1 MKKIKNL
8 PENNFLILFFLLFS
22 LAFLIASLVAL
33 DRAFLFEGM
42 EQILTQPCKIPT
54 NYFAVG
60 GYSATFFN
68 MGLVTLACL
77 GLYLIFRA
85 ELNNVATLAI
95 MLTVGFASWGIDILN
110 IWPTVFGTMLYC
122 VVKKRTMKNYVS
134 AMLFTTGIAPLI
146 SDLLTRYP
154 YETTVGFT
162 PQAAV
167 LAIVVG
173 LVSGFFIPAGLTHA
187 PNVHKGFDLY
197 SAALPIGMTA
207 FLLQTV
213 LYKAPGVALPA
224 APAGETLQVASAMA
238 ANLFCG
244 VVFGLCIVFALLMGA
259 KPKDYWKMLT
269 EKDQVS
275 SVTAAYGNAV
285 FLLNVGLFG
294 LMILGYYDLV
304 GGAFNGITF
313 GIIFC
318 MLATC
323 NSGSNPATVWPIL
336 LGYVGGV
343 RPDRRPVCPGHQRP
357 GHSGGPLLCQRPQPH
372 HRQIRLAVR
381 LRRRRGS
388 LLPGNDCAQ
397 PPRGLLP
404 LQRRLY
410 GGPDLHPGGAPAG
423 AVRPYEAAAPGSE
436 KAIKFH
442 LRAES
447 SAYRQKNQRRIA
459 KCAADIFLEGAHRD
473 RGGFFSVPS
482 APASIFTTQA
492 L

>member
-162 PQAAV
+162 PP
-167 LAIVVG
+167 G
-173 LVSGFFIPAGLTHA
+173 CGAGHCCR
-187 PNVHKGFDLY
+187 PRQR
-197 SAALPIGMTA
+197 
-207 FLLQTV
+207 LLH
-213 LYKAPGVALPA
+213 PR
-224 APAGETLQVASAMA
+224 
-238 ANLFCG
+238 
-244 VVFGLCIVFALLMGA
+244 GA
-259 KPKDYWKMLT
+259 DP
-269 EKDQVS
+269 
-275 SVTAAYGNAV
+275 
-285 FLLNVGLFG
+285 
-294 LMILGYYDLV
+294 
-304 GGAFNGITF
+304 
-313 GIIFC
+313 
-318 MLATC
+318 
-323 NSGSNPATVWPIL
+323 
-336 LGYVGGV
+336 
-343 RPDRRPVCPGHQRP
+343 
-357 GHSGGPLLCQRPQPH
+357 RPQCP
-372 HRQIRLAVR
+372 Q
-381 LRRRRGS
+381 
-388 LLPGNDCAQ
+388 
-397 PPRGLLP
+397 GL
-404 LQRRLY
+404 
-410 GGPDLHPGGAPAG
+410 
-423 AVRPYEAAAPGSE
+423 
-436 KAIKFH
+436 
-442 LRAES
+442 
-447 SAYRQKNQRRIA
+447 
-459 KCAADIFLEGAHRD
+459 
-473 RGGFFSVPS
+473 
-482 APASIFTTQA
+482 
-492 L
+492 

>member
-22 LAFLIASLVAL
+22 LAFLVASLVAP

-122 VVKKRTMKNYVS
+122 VVKKRPMKNYVS

-162 PQAAV
+162 PQGAV

-187 PNVHKGFDLY
+187 PNVHKGYNLY
-197 SAALPIGMTA
+197 NAALPVGMGA
-207 FLLQTV
+207 FILQAILFTTLGV
-213 LYKAPGVALPA
+213 KLPGAPGA
-224 APAGETLQVASAMA
+224 ETLKVASRFG
-238 ANLFCG
+238 ANLFCCVLFG
-244 VVFGLCIVFALLMGA
+244 LAIVAALAMGCTPKAYWGFISNKKRNMSITAGFGNDMFLMNFGVFGLF
-259 KPKDYWKMLT
+259 
-269 EKDQVS
+269 
-275 SVTAAYGNAV
+275 
-285 FLLNVGLFG
+285 
-294 LMILGYYDLV
+294 ILSYYNLV
-304 GGAFNGITF
+304 GATFNGATF
-313 GIIFC
+313 GVMFC
-318 MLATC
+318 MLCTC
-323 NSGSNPATVWPIL
+323 NSGSHPLNVWPML
-336 LGYVGGV
+336 LGYMVASPIMSHFSGVAGGNFAYAINAQAILIGACYSNGMTPIV
-343 RPDRRPVCPGHQRP
+343 DKY
-357 GHSGGPLLCQRPQPH
+357 GPLVGFFAGILHFLLVTSVPALHGGYCLYNGGLTAAFICLLLMPT
-372 HRQIRLAVR
+372 VED
-381 LRRRRGS
+381 
-388 LLPGNDCAQ
+388 LLPTREQRLQNRND
-397 PPRGLLP
+397 
-404 LQRRLY
+404 
-410 GGPDLHPGGAPAG
+410 
-423 AVRPYEAAAPGSE
+423 
-436 KAIKFH
+436 KK
-442 LRAES
+442 
-447 SAYRQKNQRRIA
+447 
-459 KCAADIFLEGAHRD
+459 
-473 RGGFFSVPS
+473 
-482 APASIFTTQA
+482 
-492 L
+492 

>member
-1 MKKIKNL
+1 
-8 PENNFLILFFLLFS
+8 
-22 LAFLIASLVAL
+22 
-33 DRAFLFEGM
+33 M

-162 PQAAV
+162 PQGAV

-213 LYKAPGVALPA
+213 LYKAPGVALAA

-244 VVFGLCIVFALLMGA
+244 IVFGLCIVFALLMGA

-336 LGYVGGV
+336 LGYVAASYLFRGVSALTGGQFAQAINAQAILV
-343 RPDRRPVCPGHQRP
+343 GLCYANGLSPITAKYGWQYGFAAAVVHYCLVTTVPSLH
-357 GHSGGPLLCQRPQPH
+357 GGFCLYNGGFTAALTCILVVPQLE
-372 HRQIRLAVR
+372 RFARTK
-381 LRRRRGS
+381 
-388 LLPGNDCAQ
+388 
-397 PPRGLLP
+397 
-404 LQRRLY
+404 LQRL
-410 GGPDLHPGGAPAG
+410 
-423 AVRPYEAAAPGSE
+423 EA
-436 KAIKFH
+436 KK
-442 LRAES
+442 R
-447 SAYRQKNQRRIA
+447 
-459 KCAADIFLEGAHRD
+459 
-473 RGGFFSVPS
+473 
-482 APASIFTTQA
+482 
-492 L
+492 

>member
-1 MKKIKNL
+1 MRTSEAAFVFCFDLIGRNYEKIKNL

-162 PQAAV
+162 PQGAV

-244 VVFGLCIVFALLMGA
+244 IVFGLCIVFALLMGA

-336 LGYVGGV
+336 LGYVAASYLFRGVSALTGGQFAQAINAQAILV
-343 RPDRRPVCPGHQRP
+343 GLCYANGLSPITAKYGWQYGFAAAVVHYCLVTTVPSLH
-357 GHSGGPLLCQRPQPH
+357 GGFCLYNGGFTAALTCILVVPQLE
-372 HRQIRLAVR
+372 RFARTK
-381 LRRRRGS
+381 
-388 LLPGNDCAQ
+388 
-397 PPRGLLP
+397 
-404 LQRRLY
+404 LQRL
-410 GGPDLHPGGAPAG
+410 
-423 AVRPYEAAAPGSE
+423 EA
-436 KAIKFH
+436 KK
-442 LRAES
+442 R
-447 SAYRQKNQRRIA
+447 
-459 KCAADIFLEGAHRD
+459 
-473 RGGFFSVPS
+473 
-482 APASIFTTQA
+482 
-492 L
+492 

>member
-162 PQAAV
+162 PQGAV

-187 PNVHKGFDLY
+187 PNVHKGYNLY
-197 SAALPIGMTA
+197 NAALPVGMGA
-207 FLLQTV
+207 FILQAILFTTLGV
-213 LYKAPGVALPA
+213 KLPGAPA
-224 APAGETLQVASAMA
+224 AEALKVASHSG
-238 ANLFCG
+238 ANLFCCVLFG
-244 VVFGLCIVFALLMGA
+244 LAIVAALAMGCTPKAYWGFISNKKRNMSITAGFGNDMFLMNFGVFGLF
-259 KPKDYWKMLT
+259 
-269 EKDQVS
+269 
-275 SVTAAYGNAV
+275 
-285 FLLNVGLFG
+285 
-294 LMILGYYDLV
+294 ILGYYNLV
-304 GGAFNGITF
+304 GANFNGITF
-313 GIIFC
+313 GILFC

-336 LGYVGGV
+336 LGYVAASYLFRGTATLAGGNFAMTIDAQAILV
-343 RPDRRPVCPGHQRP
+343 GLCYANGLSPITAKYGWQYGFAAAVVHYCLVTTVPSLH
-357 GHSGGPLLCQRPQPH
+357 GGFCLYNGGFTAALTCILLMPQLE
-372 HRQIRLAVR
+372 RFARTK
-381 LRRRRGS
+381 
-388 LLPGNDCAQ
+388 
-397 PPRGLLP
+397 
-404 LQRRLY
+404 LQRL
-410 GGPDLHPGGAPAG
+410 
-423 AVRPYEAAAPGSE
+423 EA
-436 KAIKFH
+436 KK
-442 LRAES
+442 R
-447 SAYRQKNQRRIA
+447 
-459 KCAADIFLEGAHRD
+459 
-473 RGGFFSVPS
+473 
-482 APASIFTTQA
+482 
-492 L
+492 

>member
-22 LAFLIASLVAL
+22 LAFLIASLVAP

-122 VVKKRTMKNYVS
+122 VVKKRPMKNYVS

-162 PQAAV
+162 PQGAV

-187 PNVHKGFDLY
+187 PNVHKGYNLY
-197 SAALPIGMTA
+197 NAALPVGMGA
-207 FLLQTV
+207 FILQAILFTTLGV
-213 LYKAPGVALPA
+213 KLPGAPA
-224 APAGETLQVASAMA
+224 AETLKVASRSG
-238 ANLFCG
+238 ANLFCCVLFG
-244 VVFGLCIVFALLMGA
+244 LAIVAALAMGCTPKTYWGFISNKKRNMSITAGFGNDMFLMNFGVFGLF
-259 KPKDYWKMLT
+259 
-269 EKDQVS
+269 
-275 SVTAAYGNAV
+275 
-285 FLLNVGLFG
+285 
-294 LMILGYYDLV
+294 ILGYYNLV
-304 GGAFNGITF
+304 GATFNGATF
-313 GIIFC
+313 GVMFC
-318 MLATC
+318 MLCTC
-323 NSGSNPATVWPIL
+323 NSGSHPLNVWPML
-336 LGYVGGV
+336 LGYMVASPIMSHFSGVAGGNFAYAINAQAILIGACYSNGMTPIV
-343 RPDRRPVCPGHQRP
+343 DKY
-357 GHSGGPLLCQRPQPH
+357 GPLVGFFAGILHFLLVTSVPALHGGYCLYNGGLTAAFICLLLMPT
-372 HRQIRLAVR
+372 VED
-381 LRRRRGS
+381 
-388 LLPGNDCAQ
+388 LLPTREQRLQNRND
-397 PPRGLLP
+397 
-404 LQRRLY
+404 
-410 GGPDLHPGGAPAG
+410 
-423 AVRPYEAAAPGSE
+423 
-436 KAIKFH
+436 KK
-442 LRAES
+442 
-447 SAYRQKNQRRIA
+447 
-459 KCAADIFLEGAHRD
+459 
-473 RGGFFSVPS
+473 
-482 APASIFTTQA
+482 
-492 L
+492 

>member
-1 MKKIKNL
+1 
-8 PENNFLILFFLLFS
+8 
-22 LAFLIASLVAL
+22 
-33 DRAFLFEGM
+33 
-42 EQILTQPCKIPT
+42 
-54 NYFAVG
+54 
-60 GYSATFFN
+60 
-68 MGLVTLACL
+68 
-77 GLYLIFRA
+77 
-85 ELNNVATLAI
+85 
-95 MLTVGFASWGIDILN
+95 
-110 IWPTVFGTMLYC
+110 
-122 VVKKRTMKNYVS
+122 MKNYVS

-162 PQAAV
+162 PQGAV

-244 VVFGLCIVFALLMGA
+244 IVFGLCIVFALLMGA

-336 LGYVGGV
+336 LGYVAASYLFRGVSALTGGQFAQAINAQAILV
-343 RPDRRPVCPGHQRP
+343 GLCYANGLSPITAKYGWQYGFAAAVVHYCLVTTVPSLH
-357 GHSGGPLLCQRPQPH
+357 GGFCLYNGGFTAALTCILVVPQLE
-372 HRQIRLAVR
+372 RFARTK
-381 LRRRRGS
+381 
-388 LLPGNDCAQ
+388 
-397 PPRGLLP
+397 
-404 LQRRLY
+404 LQRL
-410 GGPDLHPGGAPAG
+410 
-423 AVRPYEAAAPGSE
+423 EA
-436 KAIKFH
+436 KK
-442 LRAES
+442 R
-447 SAYRQKNQRRIA
+447 
-459 KCAADIFLEGAHRD
+459 
-473 RGGFFSVPS
+473 
-482 APASIFTTQA
+482 
-492 L
+492 

>member
-146 SDLLTRYP
+146 SEMLFRYP
-154 YETTVGFT
+154 HAEALGFHW
-162 PQAAV
+162 AGLGLAV
-167 LAIVVG
+167 LVG
-173 LVSGFFIPAGLTHA
+173 VCIGFFLPAGLA
-187 PNVHKGFDLY
+187 YSPKVHKGFDLY

-207 FLLQTV
+207 FLLQGI
-213 LYKAPGVALPA
+213 LYKTHGVELPA
-224 APAGETLQVASAMA
+224 APGVETLQVASAMA

-244 VVFGLCIVFALLMGA
+244 IVFGFCIVFALLMGA
-259 KPKDYWKMLT
+259 KPRDYWKMLT
-269 EKDQVS
+269 EKDQVA

-336 LGYVGGV
+336 LGYVAASYLFRGVSALTGGQFAQAINAQAILV
-343 RPDRRPVCPGHQRP
+343 GLCYANGLSPITAKYGWQYGFAAAVVHYCLVTTVPSLH
-357 GHSGGPLLCQRPQPH
+357 GGFCLYNGGFTAALTCILVVPQLE
-372 HRQIRLAVR
+372 RFARTK
-381 LRRRRGS
+381 
-388 LLPGNDCAQ
+388 
-397 PPRGLLP
+397 
-404 LQRRLY
+404 LQRL
-410 GGPDLHPGGAPAG
+410 
-423 AVRPYEAAAPGSE
+423 EA
-436 KAIKFH
+436 KK
-442 LRAES
+442 R
-447 SAYRQKNQRRIA
+447 
-459 KCAADIFLEGAHRD
+459 
-473 RGGFFSVPS
+473 
-482 APASIFTTQA
+482 
-492 L
+492 

>member
-22 LAFLIASLVAL
+22 LAFLIASLVAP

-122 VVKKRTMKNYVS
+122 VVKKRPMKNYVS

-162 PQAAV
+162 PQGAV

-187 PNVHKGFDLY
+187 PNVHKGYNLY
-197 SAALPIGMTA
+197 NAALPVGMGA
-207 FLLQTV
+207 FILQAILFTTLGV
-213 LYKAPGVALPA
+213 KLPGAPA
-224 APAGETLQVASAMA
+224 AETLKVASRSG
-238 ANLFCG
+238 ANLFCCVLFG
-244 VVFGLCIVFALLMGA
+244 LAIVAALAMGCTPKAYWGFISNKKRNMSITAGFGNDMFLMNFGVFGLF
-259 KPKDYWKMLT
+259 
-269 EKDQVS
+269 
-275 SVTAAYGNAV
+275 
-285 FLLNVGLFG
+285 
-294 LMILGYYDLV
+294 ILGYYNLV
-304 GGAFNGITF
+304 GATFNGATF
-313 GIIFC
+313 GVLFC
-318 MLATC
+318 MLCTC
-323 NSGSNPATVWPIL
+323 NSGSHPLNVWPML
-336 LGYVGGV
+336 LGYMVASPIMSHFSGVAGGNFAYAINAQAILIGACYSNGMTPIV
-343 RPDRRPVCPGHQRP
+343 DKY
-357 GHSGGPLLCQRPQPH
+357 GPLVGFFAGILHFLLVTSVPALHGGYCLYNGGLTAAFICLLLMPT
-372 HRQIRLAVR
+372 VED
-381 LRRRRGS
+381 
-388 LLPGNDCAQ
+388 LLPTREQRLQNRND
-397 PPRGLLP
+397 
-404 LQRRLY
+404 
-410 GGPDLHPGGAPAG
+410 
-423 AVRPYEAAAPGSE
+423 
-436 KAIKFH
+436 KK
-442 LRAES
+442 
-447 SAYRQKNQRRIA
+447 
-459 KCAADIFLEGAHRD
+459 
-473 RGGFFSVPS
+473 
-482 APASIFTTQA
+482 
-492 L
+492 

>member
-1 MKKIKNL
+1 MKRIKNL

-162 PQAAV
+162 TQGAV

-173 LVSGFFIPAGLTHA
+173 LVSGFFIPAGLTHV
-187 PNVHKGFDLY
+187 PNVHKGYNLY
-197 SAALPIGMTA
+197 NAALPVGMGA
-207 FLLQTV
+207 FILQAILFTTLGV
-213 LYKAPGVALPA
+213 KLPGAPA
-224 APAGETLQVASAMA
+224 AEALKVASRSG
-238 ANLFCG
+238 ANLFCC
-244 VVFGLCIVFALLMGA
+244 V
-259 KPKDYWKMLT
+259 
-269 EKDQVS
+269 
-275 SVTAAYGNAV
+275 
-285 FLLNVGLFG
+285 LFG
-294 LMILGYYDLV
+294 LAIV
-304 GGAFNGITF
+304 AA
-313 GIIFC
+313 
-318 MLATC
+318 LAMAA
-323 NSGSNPATVWPIL
+323 P
-336 LGYVGGV
+336 
-343 RPDRRPVCPGHQRP
+343 QRP
-357 GHSGGPLLCQRPQPH
+357 TGASSPIKSG
-372 HRQIRLAVR
+372 
-381 LRRRRGS
+381 
-388 LLPGNDCAQ
+388 
-397 PPRGLLP
+397 
-404 LQRRLY
+404 
-410 GGPDLHPGGAPAG
+410 
-423 AVRPYEAAAPGSE
+423 
-436 KAIKFH
+436 
-442 LRAES
+442 
-447 SAYRQKNQRRIA
+447 
-459 KCAADIFLEGAHRD
+459 
-473 RGGFFSVPS
+473 
-482 APASIFTTQA
+482 T
-492 L
+492 

>member
-22 LAFLIASLVAL
+22 LAFLIASLVAP

-122 VVKKRTMKNYVS
+122 VVKKRPMKNYVS

-162 PQAAV
+162 PKGAV

-187 PNVHKGFDLY
+187 PNVHKGYNLY
-197 SAALPIGMTA
+197 NAALPVGMGA
-207 FLLQTV
+207 FILQAILFTTLGV
-213 LYKAPGVALPA
+213 KLPGAPA
-224 APAGETLQVASAMA
+224 AEALKVASRFG
-238 ANLFCG
+238 ANLFCCVLFG
-244 VVFGLCIVFALLMGA
+244 LAIVAALAMGCTPKAYWGFISNKKRNMSITAGFGNDMFLMNFGVFGLF
-259 KPKDYWKMLT
+259 
-269 EKDQVS
+269 
-275 SVTAAYGNAV
+275 
-285 FLLNVGLFG
+285 
-294 LMILGYYDLV
+294 ILSYYNLV
-304 GGAFNGITF
+304 GATFNGATF
-313 GIIFC
+313 GVMFC
-318 MLATC
+318 MLCTC
-323 NSGSNPATVWPIL
+323 NSGSHPLNAWPML
-336 LGYVGGV
+336 LGYMVASPIMSHFSGVAGGNFAYAINAQAILIGACYSNGMTPIV
-343 RPDRRPVCPGHQRP
+343 DKY
-357 GHSGGPLLCQRPQPH
+357 GPLVGFFAGILHFLLVTSVPALHGGYCLYNGGLTAAFICLLLMPT
-372 HRQIRLAVR
+372 VED
-381 LRRRRGS
+381 
-388 LLPGNDCAQ
+388 LLPTREQ
-397 PPRGLLP
+397 R
-404 LQRRLY
+404 LQNRN
-410 GGPDLHPGGAPAG
+410 G
-423 AVRPYEAAAPGSE
+423 
-436 KAIKFH
+436 KK
-442 LRAES
+442 
-447 SAYRQKNQRRIA
+447 
-459 KCAADIFLEGAHRD
+459 
-473 RGGFFSVPS
+473 
-482 APASIFTTQA
+482 
-492 L
+492 